1 MAAILSPIKALFRSH
16 KLQMLYAV
24 LFALGFFLILFPSDD
39 LSDMISA
46 EINRG
51 GQVHVKFDGLSLDLL
66 GLGISTENLV
76 FTARG
81 QPAIKAAAIRVSP
94 VFSRL
99 LTFNKGVAAE
109 IESIFSGNLHLE
121 YGQDGKTK
129 SGAPYDEISLN
140 AEHLSLDEISAFLRQ
155 ANMAGFKLQGV
166 VRADVPKIRV
176 DRLFAEQPSGTFSL
190 DIQSFA
196 IPTQTIMVN
205 FNGVNVPQALPTLEL
220 GRINLQ
226 NAKLNEG
233 VLEIPELSI
242 GEAKNELHGKL
253 KGTVGLQFK
262 KVGEILY
269 PEVSSVNLTLKL
281 IADKGFVERNQKT
294 VLGGFFMLI
303 PPRCKQETAKGT
315 EITCLMKINRPGEQ
329 PIFEPPNEK
338 I

>member
-1 MAAILSPIKALFRSH
+1 MAAILLPFKILLRSH
-16 KLQMLYAV
+16 KLHLVYAL
-24 LFALGFFLILFPSDD
+24 LFSVGFFLILFPSDD

-51 GQVHVKFDGLSLDLL
+51 GQVNVRFDGLSLDLL
-66 GLGISTENLV
+66 GLGVSTENLV

-81 QPAIKAAAIRVSP
+81 QPPIKAAAIRVSP

-99 LTFNKGVAAE
+99 VTFNKGVSAE

-121 YGQDGKTK
+121 YGQDSTAK
-129 SGAPYDEISLN
+129 SGVPYDEISLR
-140 AEHLSLDEISAFLRQ
+140 AEHLNLDEISAFLRN
-155 ANMAGFKLQGV
+155 ANLGNFKLQGI
-166 VRADVPKIRV
+166 VRADIPKMRV
-176 DRLFAEQPSGTFSL
+176 DRLFSEQPSGTFSL
-190 DIQSFA
+190 DIQSF
-196 IPTQTIMVN
+196 IVPTQTIMVN

-233 VLEIPELSI
+233 TLEIPELTI
-242 GEAKNELHGKL
+242 GEAKNELYGKL
-253 KGTVGLQFK
+253 KGTVGLQLK
-262 KVGEILY
+262 KVGEQIY
-269 PEVSSVNLTLKL
+269 PEVSSVNLSLKL

-294 VLGGFFMLI
+294 VLGGFFLLI

-329 PIFEPPNEK
+329 PVFEPPTEK